1 MPISINVNPFNNV
14 KDILYNTD
22 FTTSFVKLIVQSPE
36 GKLT

>member
-22 FTTSFVKLIVQSPE
+22 VTTSFVKLIVQSPE